1 MYLIK
6 SISAVTNYNSS
17 SCLILER
24 VYFLPFFKKTTLSTS
39 KLQFQLSALIVF
51 FCLLQTFNN
60 QWKPIF
66 LLAFY
71 SFTNCRWH
79 EVNLI
84 ENKSPSATNIILS
97 YIDFFYRVWARKI
110 PTRAEA
116 LQVFPSL
123 LFREETILEPQPR
136 SQPPL
141 HLPTPTRM
149 PTKWSLVNQVKA
161 KGEKE
166 TLSYA
171 KSVMDTSR
179 TLSN

>member
-1 MYLIK
+1 MVESRLK
-6 SISAVTNYNSS
+6 LFFQCKKGSTVP
-17 SCLILER
+17 
-24 VYFLPFFKKTTLSTS
+24 FFFFKKPLKTAISTFS
-39 KLQFQLSALIVF
+39 PYCF

-136 SQPPL
+136 SQPPP